1 MPLSLVPQIRVNRV
15 FDLSPDF
22 LHSRGITLLLLD
34 LDNTLAPYSG
44 KEPSPGLCRWR
55 DDMRAAGVELF
66 IVSNTKTSR
75 AARFSKEWGVPY
87 IDKAQKPHRW
97 AIYEALRQMGRT
109 RGEAAL
115 VGDQIFTDVLG
126 ANLAGVRS
134 IIVEPLELNNIL
146 YILRYIA
153 EIPMR
158 LCTRKEKR
166 L

>member
-44 KEPSPGLCRWR
+44 KSPSQGLCRWR
-55 DDMRAAGVELF
+55 DDLREAGVELF
-66 IVSNTKTSR
+66 IISNTRTGR
-75 AARFSKEWGVPY
+75 AARFSSEWGVPY
-87 IDKAQKPHRW
+87 IDNARKPHRW
-97 AIYEALRQMGRT
+97 AIYEALRQMGRP

-134 IIVEPLELNNIL
+134 IIVEPLKLDNFL
-146 YILRYIA
+146 YVLRYIA
-153 EIPMR
+153 EMPMR